1 MDEFVLA
8 IGNKNYSSW
17 SLRPWIAMKHT
28 GVRFREVVIPLYR
41 PESPG
46 LIAPYSPSGHVP
58 ALQHGSTVVWDS
70 LAICEYLAET
80 FPEAHLWPR
89 DREAR
94 AVARSV
100 SAEMH
105 SSFPAM
111 RANMGM
117 NVRARRPGVGRTID
131 SLRDIDRI
139 RRLWTDALRRFGQKG
154 PFLFGEFS
162 IADAM
167 YAPVVLR
174 FRTYEVELDARL
186 HEYCSAILGLPAME
200 EWMAAA
206 RAEPWTIDGFE
217 YPTIEA

>member
-1 MDEFVLA
+1 MNDWVLA

-17 SLRPWIAMKHT
+17 SLRAWLAMKHT
-28 GVRFREVVIPLYR
+28 GVPFREVVIPLYR
-41 PESPG
+41 PESRA
-46 LIAPYSPSGHVP
+46 LILTHSPSGRVP
-58 ALQHGSTVVWDS
+58 LLRHGATVIWDS

-80 FPEAHLWPR
+80 FPEARLWPG

-94 AVARSV
+94 AIARSA

-105 SSFPAM
+105 SGFTAM
-111 RANMGM
+111 RTNMPM
-117 NVRARRPGVGRTID
+117 NVRAHRPGVGRTIEAVRDVDRVRTIWTD
-131 SLRDIDRI
+131 SLQ
-139 RRLWTDALRRFGQKG
+139 RFGKGG

-174 FRTYEVELDARL
+174 FRAYDVQLDARL
-186 HEYCSAILGLPAME
+186 HEYCSTILKLPALE

-206 RAEPWTIDGFE
+206 RAEPWTIDAFE
-217 YPTIEA
+217 YPEIVA